1 MNKNRLRLDWSITQA
16 TDRSRFINDYVQQK
30 IFREKAPTEEEL
42 ETMANYVLWGQDAD
56 GKNPDQRKEIELP
69 RRQTTWAPSTVDSL
83 DEHKESPTFSEASVH
98 KLGTV
103 PVLKK
108 AKTTFSRSET
118 RKTAPDH
125 LLPLFEELWERI
137 DYIDLIIGLYEER
150 TGKRSGPPR
159 EELLRRTSTE
169 ILNEARAV
177 SETLNQR
184 TYLKKKHELVELR
197 REQYTL
203 RDAYAETKTLHQ
215 NNKGTPEP
223 VAEEERVFGEEIPVF
238 PLGLVDVEEN
248 VESGRPKIRT
258 FWVGKEELVP
268 ENFSEEEKKNF
279 SKIFWEKQ
287 KEKQDID
294 RRENGIAAV
303 DADVESANPQN
314 RWFDFREL
322 EMVYQLLL
330 FLQEIDKDKQY
341 LLQNTSKLVK
351 TLFYYI
357 GEADLNEVQ
366 REILDMKIG
375 HTRNQDIA
383 ISINKKYGKSYTTNY
398 ISTIFRQKIIP
409 EINQAA
415 VLHAQLVESLPFE
428 EEFKKCSCCGRT
440 LLRDPVNFVRK
451 SRAKDGLS
459 NRCKKCDKME
469 REKSKK

>member
-1 MNKNRLRLDWSITQA
+1 
-16 TDRSRFINDYVQQK
+16 
-30 IFREKAPTEEEL
+30 
-42 ETMANYVLWGQDAD
+42 MANYVLWGKDPD

-83 DEHKESPTFSEASVH
+83 DEHKESPTFSEASIH
-98 KLGTV
+98 KLGSV
-103 PVLKK
+103 PVFKK

-118 RKTAPDH
+118 RKSAPGY
-125 LLPLFEELWERI
+125 LMPLFEDLWERI
-137 DYIDLIIGLYEER
+137 DYIDLVIGLYEER

-159 EELLRRTSTE
+159 EELLRRTSPE
-169 ILNEARAV
+169 VLDEARTVA
-177 SETLNQR
+177 ENLNQR
-184 TYLKKKHELVELR
+184 SYLKKKHELVELR

-203 RDAYAETKTLHQ
+203 RDAYVNERTLHQ
-215 NNKGTPEP
+215 NQGVFDVGGDARE
-223 VAEEERVFGEEIPVF
+223 VAEQFFGEEIPVF
-238 PLGLVDVEEN
+238 PLGLVDVEED
-248 VESGRPKIRT
+248 VEGGRPKIRT
-258 FWVGKEELVP
+258 FWVSRGELVP
-268 ENFSEEEKKNF
+268 ENFSEEEKKSF

-287 KEKQDID
+287 KEKQDIV
-294 RRENGIAAV
+294 RRENGSAAL
-303 DADVESANPQN
+303 DEDVESANPQN

-330 FLQEIDKDKQY
+330 FLQEIDQDKQH
-341 LLQNTSKLVK
+341 LLQNTSKLVR

-357 GEADLNEVQ
+357 GEADLNEAQ
-366 REILDMKIG
+366 REILDLKIA

-415 VLHAQLVESLPFE
+415 ALHAQLVESLPFE